1 VHQEQNPT
9 VLIVRGA
16 GPAGRRIATTV
27 ADAGGTPVVL
37 DERTCAHDG
46 VQALRVPFENATPP
60 RRAVHDLVRRRGGLD
75 AMVLLPMATWTAGA
89 TEGSSWEHELGHEL
103 TLMAG
108 LVRSAAPALAASV
121 GVVIPVSAPP
131 EHHDPTHPVALSSR
145 ICDAAIHALADEY
158 GFRVAP
164 VVTVSTGTSR
174 GTVVAAALAEQWRG
188 PSTSMADSRGAGG
201 AAGRVTG

>member
-27 ADAGGTPVVL
+27 SEAGATPVVL

-46 VQALRVPFENATPP
+46 VQALRVPFENVTPP
-60 RRAVHDLVRRRGGLD
+60 RRAVHDLVTRRGGLD
-75 AMVLLPMATWTAGA
+75 AMVLLPMAAWTTGA

-103 TLMAG
+103 TLVAG
-108 LVRSAAPALAASV
+108 LVRSAAPALAASE
-121 GVVIPVSAPP
+121 GVVMPVSAPP

-145 ICDAAIHALADEY
+145 ICDTAIHALADEY

-164 VVTVSTGTSR
+164 VLTGSTGRSR

-188 PSTSMADSRGAGG
+188 SAARRTDPNGAGSAPG
-201 AAGRVTG
+201 SVTG

>member
-1 VHQEQNPT
+1 VHQKHHPT

-27 ADAGGTPVVL
+27 SEAGGTPVVL

-46 VQALRVPFENATPP
+46 VQALRVPFEKATPP
-60 RRAVHDLVRRRGGLD
+60 RRAVRDLVTRRGGLD

-89 TEGSSWEHELGHEL
+89 TEGPSWEHELGHEL
-103 TLMAG
+103 TLVAG

-121 GVVIPVSAPP
+121 GVVMPVSTPP

-164 VVTVSTGTSR
+164 VVTGSTGASR
-174 GTVVAAALAEQWRG
+174 GAVVAEALAEQWRG
-188 PSTSMADSRGAGG
+188 SSVLVTDPRGAGE
-201 AAGRVTG
+201 